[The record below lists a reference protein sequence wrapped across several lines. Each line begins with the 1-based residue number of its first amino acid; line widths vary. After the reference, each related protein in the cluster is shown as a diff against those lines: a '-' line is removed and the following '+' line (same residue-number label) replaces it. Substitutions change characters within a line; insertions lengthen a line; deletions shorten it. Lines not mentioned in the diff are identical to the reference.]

1 MRNVEG
7 ARMKTVQEEKLRQ
20 ARVEVDRRNA
30 VNPGIFIFAKSTEWG
45 FVGETPE
52 ELAMNPVPGTWT
64 KPPQVLKDL
73 VGAFGSLLAFVSCPK
88 CKGVSGLFDGVTE
101 VDALGKMSPDFTHQG
116 CDFHRPCFLGMWSDK
131 LLYALSFHDRANS
144 MRIETFYTH
153 ADNVS
158 EARMG
163 IPNVPP
169 QDIIGIG
176 LAIGVFVDEGAAK
189 DGSILVAH

>member
-1 MRNVEG
+1 MST
-7 ARMKTVQEEKLRQ
+7 TVQEERLRS

-52 ELAMNPVPGTWT
+52 ELAMTPVPGTWT

-73 VGAFGSLLAFVSCPK
+73 MGAFGSLLAFVSCPK

-101 VDALGKMSPDFTHQG
+101 VDGLGKMSPDFTHQG
-116 CDFHRPCFLGMWSDK
+116 CDFHRPCFLDRWNDK
-131 LLYALSFHDRANS
+131 PLYALSFHDRADK
-144 MRIETFYTH
+144 MRVAIFYTH
-153 ADNVS
+153 ADTVS

-169 QDIIGIG
+169 QDIIAIG
-176 LAIGVFVDEGAAK
+176 PAIGVFVDEGA
-189 DGSILVAH
+189 DRSGNTLVAH